1 MYLDLQGYQQFVQRL
16 PLDVAI
22 SGEFQESHYWGNVA
36 AISKSR
42 TLKREMDFAATC
54 IWICRVAS
62 SLSNGY
68 HYDVAISGEF
78 QESHYWGN
86 VAAISKSR
94 TLKREMDFAATCIW
108 ICRVASSLSNGYH

>member
-1 MYLDLQGYQQFVQRL
+1 MLLLRCFPGHWSLPDLYLDLQGYQQFVQRL

-22 SGEFQESHYWGNVA
+22 SGEFQESHYWGTVA

-54 IWICRVAS
+54 IWICRVTS

-68 HYDVAISGEF
+68 H
-78 QESHYWGN
+78 
-86 VAAISKSR
+86 
-94 TLKREMDFAATCIW
+94 
-108 ICRVASSLSNGYH
+108 